1 MSQPPPTP
9 HASRTE
15 TRHRL
20 LEAAGEVFAEYGF
33 RRATIRDICRRA
45 NANVAAVH
53 YHFGDKEQFYAT
65 VLRYAHRYALEK
77 YPPHL
82 GLPDNATNPQ
92 RLHAFVRSF
101 LLRILD
107 AGHPAWHGKLI
118 AQEMLAPTPAFEAL
132 VEEEIRPLAEQL
144 QAIVH
149 SLLGAYADPTRVRLC
164 ALSIVG
170 QCVFY
175 HHARPVIARLFP
187 EQRYAQH
194 DIERLAEHV
203 VQFSLAALQQLAQPR
218 EGRPV

>member
-1 MSQPPPTP
+1 MAQTSPP
-9 HASRTE
+9 HASSAE
-15 TRHRL
+15 TRQRL
-20 LEAAGEVFAEYGF
+20 LEAAGEVFAEHGF
-33 RRATIRDICRRA
+33 QRATIRDICRRA

-82 GLPDNATNPQ
+82 GLPDHASSAQ
-92 RLHAFVRSF
+92 QLHAFIRSF

-118 AQEMLAPTPAFEAL
+118 AQEMLAPTPAFEML

-144 QAIVH
+144 QAMVQN
-149 SLLGAYADPTRVRLC
+149 LLGADADPTRVRLC
-164 ALSIVG
+164 VLSIVG

-175 HHARPVIARLFP
+175 YHCRPVVGHLFP
-187 EQRYAQH
+187 EQRYTPP
-194 DIERLAEHV
+194 DIERLAEHI
-203 VQFSLAALQQLAQPR
+203 VQFSLAALQQLAQPQA
-218 EGRPV
+218 GRLV

>member
-1 MSQPPPTP
+1 MSQTPPPQHT
-9 HASRTE
+9 SSTE
-15 TRHRL
+15 TRQRL

-82 GLPDNATNPQ
+82 GLPDNATSPQ

-144 QAIVH
+144 QAIVQT
-149 SLLGAYADPTRVRLC
+149 LLGVHADPRRVRLC

-187 EQRYAQH
+187 EQRYTQH
-194 DIERLAEHV
+194 DIERLAEHI
-203 VQFSLAALQQLAQPR
+203 VQFSLAALQQLAQPQ